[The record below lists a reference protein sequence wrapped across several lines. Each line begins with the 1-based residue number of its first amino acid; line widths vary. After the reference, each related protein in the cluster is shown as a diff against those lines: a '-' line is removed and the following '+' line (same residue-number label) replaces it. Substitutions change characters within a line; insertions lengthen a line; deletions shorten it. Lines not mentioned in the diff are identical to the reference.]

1 MRRRRLAQFSCVG
14 LQPLPP
20 PITSDV
26 QKALM
31 YANSVVFGRLLGLPE
46 PATSTP
52 PLEMRPASPV
62 PETFVTAETEEI
74 DTIKAEPVRTPSP
87 LRVEISTQA
96 SACPTEDKC
105 IMTLPEEPSPS
116 PPSREDLAKPP
127 VKETAEVSLQATE
140 GPSETVESVVTSPGI
155 RRGRSRVKAKRPKGI
170 SAEMQVEWEEKQR
183 RIAQLMAEQAA
194 AEQLA
199 KEQVAQAAAE
209 AKAQQLQARKEQIFA
224 KHQAAEEERRK
235 RHQQWKATASNLRRV
250 GTIKPLHERLQ
261 AQFQAAEFREEEEFQ
276 HELEKVKERMRRV
289 DAQEIEEHELRYASV
304 RETIESERKEMRQER
319 LQVIK
324 EANRAQDYFHS
335 PLLAV
340 GLRDKKTEESRRDL
354 QSARA
359 REILS
364 KRRMYSQLVME
375 IHRPLAFLPPSPLP
389 KSKPRPTV
397 SDSPLRKRSALSTRT
412 PKPTATFELIPQ
424 KSVSEVSTVTRDYNS
439 ERRQALERSIL
450 SADKS
455 IPMFTYEGDSEE
467 TQDLSGLQVKAGSLE
482 RQAKR
487 QERYIHRLDR
497 RPELQAQACD
507 SVSAL
512 YLDSIKAKLRI
523 VNSLF
528 L

>member
-1 MRRRRLAQFSCVG
+1 MRRRRLAQFSNAG
-14 LQPLPP
+14 LQPLPK

-31 YANSVVFGRLLGLPE
+31 YANSLVFGRLMGSPE
-46 PATSTP
+46 PAASTP
-52 PLEMRPASPV
+52 SIEQRAVSPEV
-62 PETFVTAETEEI
+62 AISLETEEVGTEESQI
-74 DTIKAEPVRTPSP
+74 DDIKPIRTPSP
-87 LRVEISTQA
+87 LRMEISTQA

-105 IMTLPEEPSPS
+105 VMTLPDEPCPS
-116 PPSREDLAKPP
+116 PPPVEEVK
-127 VKETAEVSLQATE
+127 VKETVEVALQTSE
-140 GPSETVESVVTSPGI
+140 EPVETVESVVTSPGI
-155 RRGRSRVKAKRPKGI
+155 RRGRSRGKVKRPKGI
-170 SAEMQVEWEEKQR
+170 SAEMLNDWQEKQTR
-183 RIAQLMAEQAA
+183 TAELMAEREA

-199 KEQVAQAAAE
+199 KQQLAQAAAQT
-209 AKAQQLQARKEQIFA
+209 KSQQLQARKELLAA
-224 KHQAAEEERRK
+224 KHASAEEERRR
-235 RHQQWKATASNLRRV
+235 RHQQWKATASNLRRL
-250 GTIKPLHERLQ
+250 GTIKPLHERLE
-261 AQFQAAEFREEEEFQ
+261 AKYHAVELREEEEFKQ
-276 HELEKVKERMRRV
+276 ELEKVKERMRRV
-289 DAQEIEEHELRYASV
+289 DSQEIEEHEQRYASV
-304 RETIESERKEMRQER
+304 RDTIESEHREMRHER

-324 EANRAQDYFHS
+324 EANRAQDYFRS

-340 GLRDKKTEESRRDL
+340 ELKERRTDESRREQ

-375 IHRPLAFLPPSPLP
+375 IHKPLTFLPPSPLP
-389 KSKPRPTV
+389 KRKPRPTV
-397 SDSPLRKRSALSTRT
+397 SDSPLKKRSALSTRT
-412 PKPTATFELIPQ
+412 PKPTTTFELPPQ

-450 SADKS
+450 LADNS
-455 IPMFTYEGDSEE
+455 IPMFTYEGDDED
-467 TQDLSGLQVKAGSLE
+467 TQDLRGLQDKAGRLE
-482 RQAKR
+482 HQAKC
-487 QERYIHRLDR
+487 QERFIHRLDQ

>member
-1 MRRRRLAQFSCVG
+1 MRRRRLAQFSCAG

-26 QKALM
+26 EKALM

-46 PATSTP
+46 PVA
-52 PLEMRPASPV
+52 PASPLD
-62 PETFVTAETEEI
+62 ETPASPAQEVFITAETEEREI
-74 DTIKAEPVRTPSP
+74 EPFRTPSP

-96 SACPTEDKC
+96 STCPTEDKC
-105 IMTLPEEPSPS
+105 IMTLPEEPGPS
-116 PPSREDLAKPP
+116 PLPCEELTKPA
-127 VKETAEVSLQATE
+127 KETAEVSLQTTE
-140 GPSETVESVVTSPGI
+140 GPVETVESVVTSPGI
-155 RRGRSRVKAKRPKGI
+155 RRGRSRAKRLKGTG
-170 SAEMQVEWEEKQR
+170 AEMQGEWEEKQKHFAEL
-183 RIAQLMAEQAA
+183 IAAREA
-194 AEQLA
+194 AEQLT
-199 KEQVAQAAAE
+199 KQQLAQTAAE
-209 AKAQQLQARKEQIFA
+209 AKALQLQVRKEQLAA
-224 KHQAAEEERRK
+224 KHQASEEERRK

-261 AQFQAAEFREEEEFQ
+261 AEFQAAELREEEEFQ
-276 HELEKVKERMRRV
+276 RELEKVKERMRRV
-289 DAQEIEEHELRYASV
+289 DAQEIGEHELRYASV
-304 RETIESERKEMRQER
+304 KETIESERKEMRQER

-340 GLRDKKTEESRRDL
+340 GLKERRTEESHRDL
-354 QSARA
+354 HSARA
-359 REILS
+359 REILC
-364 KRRMYSQLVME
+364 KRRMYSQLVIE

-389 KSKPRPTV
+389 KSKPRPAV

-412 PKPTATFELIPQ
+412 PKPTTTFELLPQ

-450 SADKS
+450 SAAKP
-455 IPMFTYEGDSEE
+455 IPMFTYEGDGEE
-467 TQDLSGLQVKAGSLE
+467 TQDLSGLQVKAGRLE
-482 RQAKR
+482 RQAKH
-487 QERYIHRLDR
+487 QERFIHRLDR
-497 RPELQAQACD
+497 KPELQAQACD

-528 L
+528 M